1 MKRNRT
7 TNWDYTKI
15 KLLIKL
21 VRKRPVIYDYNNPQF
36 NDSAEKKLAWKEVG
50 FELRDNVTA
59 CQKNWEKL
67 VKTFRKIRN
76 GQQITQDDKL
86 TKWKFGG
93 FMHFMKK
100 YLTDKSQTPMKSPNA
115 IKEEIPDDDVKCIAE
130 ISSDKSVVHPEGT
143 EIIGNGTPPIQ
154 KAISEPERI
163 MPIESAPPT
172 HTVLQNSSN
181 LSTQSKSEENVTSH
195 PVDAF
200 FALMAQ
206 SVKTFNS
213 LDQHF
218 VKTNIFSL
226 VSELEGRYILQNQQ
240 ISVLKNIS

>member
-1 MKRNRT
+1 MKRNST
-7 TNWDYTKI
+7 SNWDYTKI

-21 VRKRPVIYDYNNPQF
+21 VRKRPIIYDSNNPQF
-36 NDSAEKKLAWKEVG
+36 NDSAEKKLAWKEIG
-50 FELRDNVTA
+50 FELRDNVTD
-59 CQKNWEKL
+59 CQKNWRKL
-67 VKTFRKIRN
+67 VQTFRKVRN
-76 GQQITQDDKL
+76 GRQITQDDKL

-100 YLTDKSQTPMKSPNA
+100 YLTDKNQTPVKDQKA
-115 IKEEIPDDDVKCIAE
+115 IKEEVPDDDVKCIAE
-130 ISSDKSVVHPEGT
+130 ISSDQSVVQPEAT
-143 EIIGNGTPPIQ
+143 EIIGNGTPPVQ
-154 KAISEPERI
+154 KVIPEQERI
-163 MPIESAPPT
+163 MPIESAHM

-181 LSTQSKSEENVTSH
+181 LLTQSRSEENVTSH